1 MIASDTKLQGI
12 IKSSQV
18 EVSFRT
24 RVSYTTFALKIRI
37 MENKLPFNSI
47 IPIQVR
53 FNDVDMLGHVSNT
66 VYQNYYDAGKL
77 HYFEEVLP
85 DMDFVKIGV
94 IAASVKIDY
103 LKPIFMKTR
112 ILVET
117 HVAYIGNKSLT
128 MEHQLVEENTG
139 NVLSTCSVVLVC
151 YDFKEQVSIPM
162 PGEWKNQIMLY
173 DKNVIV
179 RN

>member
-1 MIASDTKLQGI
+1 MGNHQAFK
-12 IKSSQV
+12 
-18 EVSFRT
+18 
-24 RVSYTTFALKIRI
+24 
-37 MENKLPFNSI
+37 SI

-85 DMDFVKIGV
+85 DMDYINKGV

-117 HVAYIGNKSLT
+117 HVSHIGNKSIT
-128 MEHQLVEENTG
+128 MEHQLVEEISG
-139 NVLSTCSVVLVC
+139 EVLSTCSVVLVC
-151 YDFKEQVSIPM
+151 FDFKAQLSIPL
-162 PGEWKNQIMLY
+162 PEPWKKQIMLY
-173 DKNVIV
+173 DKDVIV
-179 RN
+179 KTA

>member
-1 MIASDTKLQGI
+1 
-12 IKSSQV
+12 
-18 EVSFRT
+18 
-24 RVSYTTFALKIRI
+24 
-37 MENKLPFNSI
+37 MENRLPFKSI

-85 DMDFVKIGV
+85 DMDYINKGV

-117 HVAYIGNKSLT
+117 HVTHIGNKSLT
-128 MEHQLVEENTG
+128 MEHQLVEEFSG
-139 NVLSTCSVVLVC
+139 EVLSTCTVVLVC
-151 YDFKEQVSIPM
+151 FDFKTQKSIPL
-162 PGEWKNQIMLY
+162 PEAWKKQIMLY
-173 DKNVIV
+173 DTDVLVKTE
-179 RN
+179 

>member
-1 MIASDTKLQGI
+1 
-12 IKSSQV
+12 
-18 EVSFRT
+18 
-24 RVSYTTFALKIRI
+24 
-37 MENKLPFNSI
+37 MENKLPFKSI

-85 DMDFVKIGV
+85 DMDYVKIGV

-117 HVAYIGNKSLT
+117 HVTHIGNKSLT
-128 MEHQLVEENTG
+128 MEHLLVEEHTDDI
-139 NVLSTCSVVLVC
+139 LSACSVVLVC
-151 YDFKEQVSIPM
+151 YDFKDQKSIPF
-162 PGEWKNQIMLY
+162 PEEWKKQIMLY
-173 DKNVIV
+173 DKEAIV
-179 RN
+179 K

>member
-1 MIASDTKLQGI
+1 
-12 IKSSQV
+12 
-18 EVSFRT
+18 
-24 RVSYTTFALKIRI
+24 
-37 MENKLPFNSI
+37 MENQIPFKSI

-85 DMDFVKIGV
+85 DMDYVKTGV

-117 HVAYIGNKSLT
+117 HVTYIGNKSLT
-128 MEHQLVEENTG
+128 MEQLLVEEITNE
-139 NVLSTCSVVLVC
+139 VLSTCSVVLVC
-151 YDFKEQVSIPM
+151 YDFKEQKSIPF
-162 PGEWKNQIMLY
+162 PEEWKKQIALY
-173 DKNVIV
+173 DKQVILK
-179 RN
+179 

>member
-1 MIASDTKLQGI
+1 
-12 IKSSQV
+12 
-18 EVSFRT
+18 
-24 RVSYTTFALKIRI
+24 
-37 MENKLPFNSI
+37 MENCQPFKSI

-53 FNDVDMLGHVSNT
+53 FNDVDVLGHVSNT

-85 DMDFVKIGV
+85 DMDYISKGV

-117 HVAYIGNKSLT
+117 HVTHIGNKSLT
-128 MEHQLVEENTG
+128 MEHQLVEELSG
-139 NVLSTCSVVLVC
+139 EVLSTCSVILVC
-151 YDFKEQVSIPM
+151 FDFKMQQSIPM
-162 PGEWKNQIMLY
+162 PEEWKKQILLY
-173 DKNVIV
+173 DKDGIPSTW
-179 RN
+179 

>member
-1 MIASDTKLQGI
+1 MGNHQAFK
-12 IKSSQV
+12 
-18 EVSFRT
+18 
-24 RVSYTTFALKIRI
+24 
-37 MENKLPFNSI
+37 SI

-85 DMDFVKIGV
+85 DMDYINKGV

-117 HVAYIGNKSLT
+117 HVSHIGNKSIT
-128 MEHQLVEENTG
+128 MEHQLVEEISG
-139 NVLSTCSVVLVC
+139 EVLSTCSVVLVC
-151 YDFKEQVSIPM
+151 FDFNAQLSIPL
-162 PGEWKNQIMLY
+162 PEPWKKQIMLY
-173 DKNVIV
+173 DKDVIV
-179 RN
+179 KTA